1 MLRQQYT
8 LGTDSPVLIQFTLP
22 ILTVLIKFFNQKSE
36 NRAYRSM
43 LIKKLVILKESQD
56 VFVSRYSLQ

>member
-8 LGTDSPVLIQFTLP
+8 LGNESPVLIQYTLP
-22 ILTVLIKFFNQKSE
+22 MLTVLIKFFNQKSE

-43 LIKKLVILKESQD
+43 LIKKLVILKES
-56 VFVSRYSLQ
+56 